1 MDLFS
6 RNLKKVLT
14 KRLKTDSSFSYS
26 QRYEGKMDYNEE
38 TVPHKFVTIIIDNE
52 IDEGNYKAIANKL
65 FDFLKTDK
73 FFKESK
79 YQIRLWKQEQFILT
93 PEKKVD
99 QRVRLIKQY
108 LDNIVLDGTPSGSW
122 DNFMELYEK
131 QGHKRAGEILFVTT
145 QEKIESL
152 EQQQISLIRN
162 MVILYPGSFDTPN
175 LMVIK
180 RIPCISH
187 NDREDMQKSEII
199 NDDTN

>member
-14 KRLKTDSSFSYS
+14 KRLKKDSNFSYS
-26 QRYEGKMDYNEE
+26 QRYEGKMDYSEE

-93 PEKKVD
+93 PEKKVN

-108 LDNIVLDGTPSGSW
+108 LDDIVLDGTTSGSW

-131 QGHKRAGEILFVTT
+131 QGHRGAGEILFVTT
-145 QEKIESL
+145 KEKVEVL
-152 EQQQISLIRN
+152 EQQQTLLIKN
-162 MVILYPGSFDTPN
+162 MVILYPGSLDSNAPSS
-175 LMVIK
+175 IC
-180 RIPCISH
+180 RIPCIPY
-187 NDREDMQKSEII
+187 I
-199 NDDTN
+199 

>member
-14 KRLKTDSSFSYS
+14 KRLKKDSNFSYS
-26 QRYEGKMDYNEE
+26 QRYEGKMDYSEE

-93 PEKKVD
+93 PEKKVN

-108 LDNIVLDGTPSGSW
+108 LDDIVLDRTPSGSW

-131 QGHKRAGEILFVTT
+131 QKHRNAGEILFVTT

-152 EQQQISLIRN
+152 KQQQTFFIRN
-162 MVILYPGSFDTPN
+162 MVILYPGSFDTSN
-175 LMVIK
+175 LLLIK
-180 RIPCISH
+180 RLPCISY

-199 NDDTN
+199 SDDTN